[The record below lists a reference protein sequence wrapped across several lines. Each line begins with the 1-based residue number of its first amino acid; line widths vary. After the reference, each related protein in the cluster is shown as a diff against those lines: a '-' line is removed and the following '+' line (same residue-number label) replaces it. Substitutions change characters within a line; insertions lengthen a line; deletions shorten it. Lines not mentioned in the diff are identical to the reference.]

1 MDVKN
6 ELCSYPLF
14 LNPHKQTLK
23 KQHIGKFCTVY
34 HIYHITTTLTYNR
47 ISSSSCRWGS
57 TEVTWLWAAVARW
70 MSPLSHQPLPVPRA
84 SWTQWYHR
92 HLCGWP
98 GREKYPQ
105 PWHSVP
111 KQPAAEQPAWCP
123 GARPWHPAS
132 PCPPQAAFSLRPHH
146 HTEGCDLITAPQLL
160 PSIPRGR
167 RAAAPS
173 LTGLNTAARS
183 SALQQGTEETPNPNA
198 LSGASSQFINK
209 LKLLAEK
216 SA

>member
-6 ELCSYPLF
+6 ELCSYPLI

-23 KQHIGKFCTVY
+23 QQHIGKFCTVY
-34 HIYHITTTLTYNR
+34 HIYHITSTLTYNR

-105 PWHSVP
+105 SWHSVP
-111 KQPAAEQPAWCP
+111 KQPAARLVSWC
-123 GARPWHPAS
+123 
-132 PCPPQAAFSLRPHH
+132 QAMA
-146 HTEGCDLITAPQLL
+146 
-160 PSIPRGR
+160 PSIPLPTPGCFQPQATSPHRGLR
-167 RAAAPS
+167 SHHCSP
-173 LTGLNTAARS
+173 TAAIHPPGQEGCCPQSHRAEYS
-183 SALQQGTEETPNPNA
+183 CQI
-198 LSGASSQFINK
+198 LSPPARHSGDS
-209 LKLLAEK
+209 K
-216 SA
+216 S